1 MQRTAAS
8 PMQLSRSAMPFG
20 RAQHFANAYRQVGV
34 ETGVSAATPHR
45 LVQMLFDGFVDAV
58 AQARGAMR
66 AGQVETKGRAIGR
79 ALRIVDEGLKAS
91 LNLEAGGALAA
102 DLNDL
107 YAYTSLRLMQA
118 NRRNDE
124 AALDECLRL
133 IEPLRDAWSRIGGA
147 A

>member
-1 MQRTAAS
+1 
-8 PMQLSRSAMPFG
+8 MPFG
-20 RAQHFANAYRQVGV
+20 RAQHLANAYRAVGV
-34 ETGVSAATPHR
+34 ETGVSGATPHR

-66 AGQVETKGRAIGR
+66 GGQIEAKGRAIGR

-91 LNLEAGGALAA
+91 LNMEAGGELAA

-107 YAYTSLRLMQA
+107 YGYTSLRLMQA

-133 IEPLRDAWSRIGGA
+133 IEPLRDAWARIGHA

>member
-1 MQRTAAS
+1 MQRTVVS
-8 PMQLSRSAMPFG
+8 TMQLSRAAMPFG
-20 RAQHFANAYRQVGV
+20 RAQQFANAYRAVGV
-34 ETGVSAATPHR
+34 ETGVSGATPHR
-45 LVQMLFDGFVDAV
+45 LVQMLFDGFVDSV

-66 AGQVETKGRAIGR
+66 GGQIEAKGRAIGR
-79 ALRIVDEGLKAS
+79 ALRIVDEGLKGS
-91 LNLEAGGALAA
+91 LNLEAGGELAA

-133 IEPLRDAWSRIGGA
+133 IEPLRDAWAQIGQA